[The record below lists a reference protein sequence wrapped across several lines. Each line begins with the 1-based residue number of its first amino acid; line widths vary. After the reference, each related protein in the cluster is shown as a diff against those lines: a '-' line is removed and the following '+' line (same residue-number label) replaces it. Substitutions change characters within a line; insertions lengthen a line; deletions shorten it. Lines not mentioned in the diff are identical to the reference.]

1 MLSLLFDLFL
11 YRFFI
16 LPYSIFNFL
25 PLLRTIWY
33 FEDDRW
39 KRKFE
44 NVINA
49 GLENINMVYITSNI
63 ILPII
68 IWLLD
73 FFLVPYFISKCLSC
87 FTSSYANQTLLV
99 RYSYYIYLMMRIGI
113 FAGKG
118 VYKELVALH
127 DEMRDSRYLVGTEL
141 TNRLINNDSNEE
153 IK

>member
-1 MLSLLFDLFL
+1 
-11 YRFFI
+11 
-16 LPYSIFNFL
+16 
-25 PLLRTIWY
+25 
-33 FEDDRW
+33 
-39 KRKFE
+39 
-44 NVINA
+44 
-49 GLENINMVYITSNI
+49 MVYIASNI

-99 RYSYYIYLMMRIGI
+99 RYSYYVYLMMRIGI

-118 VYKELVALH
+118 VHKELVALH

-141 TNRLINNDSNEE
+141 TNRLTNNDSNEE